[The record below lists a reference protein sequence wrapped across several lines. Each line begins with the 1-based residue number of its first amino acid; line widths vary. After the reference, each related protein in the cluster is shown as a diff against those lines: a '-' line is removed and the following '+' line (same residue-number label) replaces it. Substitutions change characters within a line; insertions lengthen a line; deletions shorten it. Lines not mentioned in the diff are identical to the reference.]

1 MATLLYRWIFTLI
14 GKKGEKKLP
23 TATAKKCFWLCR
35 HPVLLQLPESE
46 LLLCRDSLMCLDGQM
61 WASTRTQRV
70 PGGYRPGQP
79 ALLRLSEEWHH
90 LKTISVLEFITM
102 RRQLHRSHLFLPLW
116 HRENRSECLRASLA
130 PPIHHECFLQR
141 MDLFH
146 ALLPRLLFSSV
157 LYHCAV
163 QLSPSLPFAITPS
176 LHRPS
181 CITWDNGRRLVWCE
195 RK

>member
-1 MATLLYRWIFTLI
+1 MDFHFNR
-14 GKKGEKKLP
+14 KKGGKKLP

-35 HPVLLQLPESE
+35 HPVRVQLPV
-46 LLLCRDSLMCLDGQM
+46 
-61 WASTRTQRV
+61 WASSLPWQLDVSRRADVSPDRTQRV

-79 ALLRLSEEWHH
+79 ALLTLSEDWHH

-102 RRQLHRSHLFLPLW
+102 RQQLHRSHLFLPLW

-146 ALLPRLLFSSV
+146 ALLPWLLFSSV
-157 LYHCAV
+157 LYHCAGL
-163 QLSPSLPFAITPS
+163 LSPPLPFAITP

-181 CITWDNGRRLVWCE
+181 PITWDSRGLLVWCE